1 MSPMRTTIYAGAA
14 LVAFATNSL
23 LCRRAL
29 GADAIDAASFS
40 AIRLA
45 SAAAA
50 LLLIAAVRDGDLV
63 RLRGSWA
70 STASLFVYAVAFSFA
85 YLELDVGTGAL
96 ILFGTVQATMLFA
109 ALRSGDRPDGREWVR
124 NRSGA
129 GRPGVPGFARTGR
142 ARAGGLS
149 PHGGRGDA
157 WGVYT
162 LRGGGGRDPIGDT
175 TGNFVRTLPLVVGLS
190 LFAFQSFRASGE
202 GVLLAVLSGALMSG
216 VGYVVWYTA
225 LQGLKTTQ
233 AAAIQ
238 LAVPVLAAAA
248 GALVLSE
255 EISARLVLS
264 GGLILGG
271 VGLAMRGKSGR
282 HGGHPP
288 VQARVR
294 LRASE
299 WQREERGSPWQR
311 CRTEQSR
318 N

>member
-50 LLLIAAVRDGDLV
+50 LLLIAAVRGGDLV

-109 ALRSGDRPDGREWVR
+109 ALRSGDRPDGREW
-124 NRSGA
+124 A
-129 GRPGVPGFARTGR
+129 GIAVALGGLVYLVSPGLAAPAPAGSLLMAV
-142 ARAGGLS
+142 AGG
-149 PHGGRGDA
+149 A

-162 LRGGGGRDPIGDT
+162 VRGGGGRDPIGDT

-238 LAVPVLAAAA
+238 LAVPVLAAAV

-299 WQREERGSPWQR
+299 WQREERESPWQR
-311 CRTEQSR
+311 CRTEQSK